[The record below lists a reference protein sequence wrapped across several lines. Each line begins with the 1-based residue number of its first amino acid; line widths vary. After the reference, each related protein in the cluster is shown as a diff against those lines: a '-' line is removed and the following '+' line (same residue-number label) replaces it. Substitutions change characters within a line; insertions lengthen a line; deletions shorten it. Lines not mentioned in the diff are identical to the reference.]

1 MKSPDVV
8 ILIHDF
14 AGTGVVRNALRIAA
28 ATHHANLAT
37 EVWTVT
43 TEGSLVEELPPCIP
57 IRTLGEGRFT
67 RSSRKVRKA
76 LAIPALTRALWE
88 KKPKI
93 LLSAGNHFHRA
104 ASAATLIAGRPD
116 GMRFLGR
123 ASNALPRNKLAN
135 SLRARL
141 NALKYRSMD
150 QIIAVSSEI
159 AEDLISRGRIPI
171 ERITVIP
178 NGVDVAYVTAKSTEP
193 TGHDWF
199 DRPDA
204 PVIVGAGRLV
214 RQKNFALLIEA
225 FAKLN
230 LKTRRPVRLAILGDG
245 PPKASADLAAL
256 SQRLGCLEDVVFTGF
271 VANPYAYLAKAD
283 IVAIPSLWE
292 GASNV
297 LIEAMACGTNV
308 VVASTAT
315 GAAEVLDNSRFGA
328 IVPRPGPETFARALE
343 DTLDYP
349 KSADLLQSRA
359 RDYDLSYTLAAYVDL
374 FRQELEFRSHPR
386 LPTTTPE
393 RSE

>member
-1 MKSPDVV
+1 MKNPDVV
-8 ILIHDF
+8 VLIHDF
-14 AGTGVVRNALRIAA
+14 AGTGVVRNAVLIAA
-28 ATHHANLAT
+28 AAHRANLAT

-57 IRTLGEGRFT
+57 ILALGEGRFT
-67 RSSRKVRKA
+67 RSSRGLSTA
-76 LAIPALTRALWE
+76 LAVPALTMALRK

-93 LLSAGNHFHRA
+93 LLSAGNHFHLA
-104 ASAATLIAGRPD
+104 ASAAVLIAGRPD

-123 ASNALPRNKLAN
+123 ASNALPRNKRA
-135 SLRARL
+135 SALRARL
-141 NALKYRSMD
+141 DALKYRSMD
-150 QIIAVSSEI
+150 RIIAVSSEI
-159 AEDLISRGRIPI
+159 SEDLISRGRIPTQ
-171 ERITVIP
+171 RITFIP
-178 NGVDVAYVTAKSTEP
+178 NGVDLAHVTARSAEP

-225 FAKLN
+225 FAKL
-230 LKTRRPVRLAILGDG
+230 KKRHPVRLALIGDG
-245 PPKASADLAAL
+245 PPNVRDDLAAL

-271 VANPYAYLAKAD
+271 VTNPYAYLAKASV
-283 IVAIPSLWE
+283 VAIPSLWE

-328 IVPRPGPETFARALE
+328 IVPRSGPEAFARALE
-343 DTLDYP
+343 DTLEYP
-349 KSADLLQSRA
+349 KSANLLRSRA
-359 RDYDLSYTLAAYVDL
+359 RDYDLSYTLAAYVQL

-386 LPTTTPE
+386 RPTPTPE
-393 RSE
+393 RLE